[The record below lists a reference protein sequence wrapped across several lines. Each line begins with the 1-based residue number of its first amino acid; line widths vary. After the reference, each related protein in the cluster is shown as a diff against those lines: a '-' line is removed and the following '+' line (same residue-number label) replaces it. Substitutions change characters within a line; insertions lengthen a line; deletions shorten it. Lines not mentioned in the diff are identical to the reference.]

1 MAAATLVWQTVKIV
15 TLAPVRWVRAM
26 VTLVLGNPV
35 ISREMKTRMRFAR
48 AFWVQG
54 AYLLFLIAIVLL
66 AYQGILAHSPLRHPA
81 ELQERLQ
88 VFYFI
93 LLYSL
98 VTITVLIAPALTAS
112 ALTYERERRTLDLLL
127 ATPLSPMQILA
138 GKLLVSFAF
147 LMLLLVESMPVV
159 AVCLVMGG
167 ATVGDLLATYAL
179 IAFSILHL
187 CAFALYCS
195 ACNRTSGVATFWAYL
210 GVASILLATFWMAMP
225 DIALGFAVSRLSS
238 YVVVPLAALHPFAAP
253 TIKALPTKLFG
264 IEFPCWAFGI
274 VSSLLLTRF
283 WLTAAAA
290 KLPAVYCTNFVGSL
304 RRQALLLTLL
314 AVLTFDAV
322 LSFLGGLI
330 GPPTSQELT
339 ILLIFAANGAALFLT
354 PFLPWI
360 ATYGEQGGKPPAN
373 DGWFRPWRS
382 FQPAASGA
390 LPFLWLWYALLVAV
404 NGSLVSWRA
413 GVLPLWRDL
422 GVGVGYGAVCLTF
435 FWAIGRFWS
444 AIVGQLALAR
454 WVTFLTLLLLAI
466 LPGLSRWSLAY
477 PFVVAMETTPA
488 SDVLQKFVQKALPHG
503 ATLLALTVLLAA
515 FAWWWER
522 ARQRVQKVSVA

>member
-98 VTITVLIAPALTAS
+98 VTITVLVAPALTAS

-322 LSFLGGLI
+322 LSFLGGAH
-330 GPPTSQELT
+330 T
-339 ILLIFAANGAALFLT
+339 AY
-354 PFLPWI
+354 LPRVDHI
-360 ATYGEQGGKPPAN
+360 A
-373 DGWFRPWRS
+373 DFRC
-382 FQPAASGA
+382 Q
-390 LPFLWLWYALLVAV
+390 
-404 NGSLVSWRA
+404 
-413 GVLPLWRDL
+413 
-422 GVGVGYGAVCLTF
+422 
-435 FWAIGRFWS
+435 
-444 AIVGQLALAR
+444 
-454 WVTFLTLLLLAI
+454 
-466 LPGLSRWSLAY
+466 
-477 PFVVAMETTPA
+477 
-488 SDVLQKFVQKALPHG
+488 
-503 ATLLALTVLLAA
+503 
-515 FAWWWER
+515 
-522 ARQRVQKVSVA
+522 